1 MHSILVALYSSV
13 WQDYLREFVQLV
25 VLAPDSTHYYIGHHP
40 TERQSST
47 ITLTLVLFFVAFLLW
62 QVLLASLIVRPG
74 FYYPVP
80 VNSSAQN
87 SSAADPDSNEVSER
101 SRSTIQLA
109 SGREIHS
116 TSVYSI
122 KRHSVRMLHPKE
134 ILSYLSPP
142 RKRVHEVEDDEDS
155 GDESDSMDE
164 YFSSRRRASSASS
177 LPGSVISSLPSP
189 KRVAETLLPDTHPH
203 PLTIIRCRRCQA
215 HLVPYACIISKSFTG
230 RLGRAVLVSDVRNVV
245 VGKPGERMLVTGL
258 HTVADI
264 SCAGC
269 DSNIGWKYIGAFERS
284 QSYKVGKYILELKR
298 VVKETVAVGAD
309 EDTMDYIPRL
319 DVQKLESDLW
329 SARPAMRRAST
340 SSVLRSL
347 LDNEVLRAKSAEAED
362 TSGSGASE
370 VMVE

>member
-1 MHSILVALYSSV
+1 MHSIPVTNVHLPGKTICVNLSN
-13 WQDYLREFVQLV
+13 
-25 VLAPDSTHYYIGHHP
+25 PP
-40 TERQSST
+40 ERQSST

-74 FYYPVP
+74 FYYPVT
-80 VNSSAQN
+80 VNSPAQN
-87 SSAADPDSNEVSER
+87 SSTADPDSHGVSER
-101 SRSTIQLA
+101 SRSAIEFA
-109 SGREIHS
+109 SGRELHS

-142 RKRVHEVEDDEDS
+142 RKRVHAVEDDQNS
-155 GDESDSMDE
+155 SDESDSIDE
-164 YFSSRRRASSASS
+164 YFSSRRRVSSVSS
-177 LPGSVISSLPSP
+177 VSSIAGSAISGALASP
-189 KRVAETLLPDTHPH
+189 KRAAETLLPDTHPH
-203 PLTIIRCRRCQA
+203 PLTIFRCRRCQA

-230 RLGRAVLVSDVRNVV
+230 RLGRAVLVSDVQNVI

-269 DSNIGWKYIGAFERS
+269 DINVGWKYLGAFERS

-298 VVKETVAVGAD
+298 VVKETAAVGAD

-319 DVQKLESDLW
+319 DVQKLESELW
-329 SARPAMRRAST
+329 SARPTMRRAST

-347 LDNEVLRAKSAEAED
+347 LDNEVLRAKSVEAEN
-362 TSGSGASE
+362 TNVSGPSE